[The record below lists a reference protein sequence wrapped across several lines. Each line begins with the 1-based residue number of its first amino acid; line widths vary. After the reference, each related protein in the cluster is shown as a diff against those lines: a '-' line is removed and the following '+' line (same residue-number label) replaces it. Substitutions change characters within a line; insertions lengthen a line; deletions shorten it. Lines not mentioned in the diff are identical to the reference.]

1 MDRACWTINNID
13 ESARR
18 QAGMGGDPNS
28 ENCLSMSGVKTHFA
42 TPGRKRK
49 TKFHKWLRAAEFSP
63 PHQQLEVMK
72 TLAGRLLL
80 IALAALSTVG
90 VVSAA
95 EPPPQR
101 PNILIIMADDM
112 GFSDLGCYGSEIATP
127 NLDRLAEQGLRFTQF
142 YNTGRCCPTR
152 AALLTGLASHAAGV
166 GHMVQDRGLP
176 GYLGHLNDRCV
187 TIGEVLGSAGYRTY
201 LSGKWHVG
209 EARPHWPF
217 DRGFERS
224 YALVSG
230 GTNYFRLDPE
240 RILARDDQRIQP
252 DQPWYVT
259 DAITDNAVAFL
270 KEHQAK
276 IPFFMYVAYTAPH
289 WPLHAHATDIEKYRG
304 KYKIGWDEL
313 RKRRHARQIELGI
326 VDKAWSLTPRD
337 AKVPAWDDVKDQD
350 DADLRMAV
358 YAAQIDRM
366 DQGVGK
372 LIAQLEAMSAL
383 ENTLVLFLAD
393 NGGCAELIDRGK
405 PGVPAG
411 DVDSFLSYGVGWA
424 NASNTP
430 FRLYKHWV
438 HEGGIAT
445 PLIAYWP
452 AGLKQKEITHEPG
465 HLVDLMATCVD
476 VAGTDYPKT
485 FQGRDVAPLAGA
497 SLQPVFA
504 GERRAA
510 DHTMYWEHEGNRAVR
525 RGDWKLVARHKA
537 PWELYDLNAD
547 RTELND
553 LAKSQPEKVT
563 TLAAAWSA
571 WAKQNNVLP
580 WNEVTAKAK

>member
-1 MDRACWTINNID
+1 MSANRILFCLAASLAVGHQTI
-13 ESARR
+13 
-18 QAGMGGDPNS
+18 
-28 ENCLSMSGVKTHFA
+28 
-42 TPGRKRK
+42 
-49 TKFHKWLRAAEFSP
+49 AAE
-63 PHQQLEVMK
+63 
-72 TLAGRLLL
+72 
-80 IALAALSTVG
+80 
-90 VVSAA
+90 
-95 EPPPQR
+95 R
-101 PNILIIMADDM
+101 PNIVIIMADDM

-127 NLDRLAEQGLRFTQF
+127 NIDRLAERGLRFTQF

-152 AALLTGLASHAAGV
+152 ASLLTGLASHAAGV

-176 GYLGHLNDRCV
+176 GYRGHLNDRCV
-187 TIGEVLGSAGYRTY
+187 TIGEVLGAAGYKTY

-209 EARPHWPF
+209 EERPHWPF
-217 DRGFERS
+217 DRGFGRS

-259 DAITDNAVAFL
+259 DAITDNAVTFL
-270 KEHQAK
+270 KEHKASD
-276 IPFFMYVAYTAPH
+276 PFFMYVAYTAPH
-289 WPLHAHATDIEKYRG
+289 WPLHAHDADIEKYRG
-304 KYKIGWDEL
+304 KYKLGWDEL
-313 RKRRHARQIELGI
+313 RKQRHARQIELGI
-326 VDKAWSLTPRD
+326 VDKAWPLTPRD
-337 AKVPAWDDVKDQD
+337 KKVPAWEEVKDQD

-366 DQGVGK
+366 DHGVGK

-393 NGGCAELIDRGK
+393 NGGCAEIIDRGK

-411 DVDSFLSYGVGWA
+411 GADSFLSYGVGWA

-445 PLIAYWP
+445 PLIAHWP
-452 AGLKQKEITHEPG
+452 AGLKQKGIAHDPG

-476 VAGTDYPKT
+476 VARTKYPKT
-485 FQGRDVAPLAGA
+485 FKERKIARLAGL
-497 SLQPVFA
+497 SLKPVFD
-504 GERRAA
+504 GERRT
-510 DHTMYWEHEGNRAVR
+510 DHHTIYWEHEGNRALR
-525 RGDWKLVARHKA
+525 RGKFKLVARHKGD
-537 PWELYDLNAD
+537 WELYDMDAD

-553 LAKSQPEKVT
+553 LAGQAPGIVER
-563 TLAAAWSA
+563 LALAWSE
-571 WAKQNNVLP
+571 WARENNVLP
-580 WNEVTAKAK
+580 WAEVTAKRE